1 MSYQKPEKE
10 FGEGP
15 VRFPAYSAKRTT
27 INQSAI
33 TENPQDQNHSD
44 QPKG

>member
-15 VRFPAYSAKRTT
+15 VRFAMRQEFSNLKR
-27 INQSAI
+27 IY
-33 TENPQDQNHSD
+33 
-44 QPKG
+44 